1 MKYYLA
7 PMEGLTG
14 YVYRN
19 VYHSMFAPMDVYVT
33 PFIAPNQKK
42 LLRSRE
48 RKDVAVENNV
58 GLYVVPQILTNDV
71 EQFLDT
77 SKYLYELGYKE
88 VNLNLG
94 CPSAT
99 VVTKKKG
106 AGFLDDPKGLEQFWY
121 TVFERL
127 DLDIK
132 ISVKTRLGIEFESE
146 FEDLIHVYNQ
156 FPFSEVMIHP
166 RLQKD
171 FYKGHP
177 RMHIFKEAIAALKHP
192 ICYNGDLF
200 TAEDVETFKAEYPN
214 VDCIMLG
221 RGVLANPG
229 LVHELETG
237 QRITKEA
244 LHQYHHALCE
254 GYCAGKL
261 ADKDVLFKMKELW
274 FYLGTMFENVEKPLK
289 KVRKATTLDGYLI
302 SVDQLFEQCECK
314 KKGGFSL

>member
-19 VYHSMFAPMDVYVT
+19 VYHSMFVPMDTYMT

-58 GLYVVPQILTNDV
+58 GMHVVPQILTNSV

-77 SKYLYELGYKE
+77 SRYLYDLGYRE

-94 CPSAT
+94 CPSQT

-106 AGFLDDPKGLEQFWY
+106 AGFLDDPDALERFFNG
-121 TVFERL
+121 VFAQL
-127 DLDIK
+127 DFDMK
-132 ISVKTRLGIEFESE
+132 VSVKTRLGLEFESE
-146 FEDLIHVYNQ
+146 FDDLIQVYNQ
-156 FPFSEVMIHP
+156 FPFSEIVIHP
-166 RLQKD
+166 RLQKE
-171 FYKGHP
+171 FYKGKPH
-177 RMHIFKEAIAALKHP
+177 MQVFEASLEALNHP

-200 TAEDVETFKAEYPN
+200 CVEDVSKLKERYPN
-214 VDCIMLG
+214 LDRIMLG

-229 LVHELETG
+229 LVKELQTG
-237 QRITKEA
+237 QRVTREE
-244 LHQYHHALCE
+244 LYQYHNALCK
-254 GYCAGKL
+254 GYQIGQL
-261 ADKDVLFKMKELW
+261 ANKDVLFKMKELW
-274 FYLGTMFENVEKPLK
+274 FYLGTMFEDADKALK
-289 KVRKATTLDGYLI
+289 KVRKATTLDSYLI
-302 SVDQLFEQCECK
+302 SVDQLFETCECK
-314 KKGGFSL
+314 KNGGFSL